1 MKQGKLEVKR
11 KKEKKEVIKARR
23 DQKSQNK
30 GENFNI
36 GVGLKVNK
44 KEYAWREK
52 FQTSHLY
59 TFRSPQKNSWLS
71 V

>member
-36 GVGLKVNK
+36 GVGLKANK

-52 FQTSHLY
+52 FQISYLY
-59 TFRSPQKNSWLS
+59 TFISPQKNS
-71 V
+71 

>member
-30 GENFNI
+30 GE
-36 GVGLKVNK
+36 
-44 KEYAWREK
+44 K
-52 FQTSHLY
+52 F
-59 TFRSPQKNSWLS
+59 
-71 V
+71 